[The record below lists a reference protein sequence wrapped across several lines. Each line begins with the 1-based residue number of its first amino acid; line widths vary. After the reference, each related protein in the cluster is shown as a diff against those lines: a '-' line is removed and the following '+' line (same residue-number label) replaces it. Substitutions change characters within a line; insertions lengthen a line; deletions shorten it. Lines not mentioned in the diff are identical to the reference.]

1 MEMLF
6 CTELALQLFSTL
18 QPLGLKSLLWF
29 VFLQDKYK
37 RALADAENVRQRSQK
52 LVEEAK
58 LYGQW
63 RLFVFNLKTQEY

>member
-1 MEMLF
+1 M
-6 CTELALQLFSTL
+6 L
-18 QPLGLKSLLWF
+18 QPLGLKSLLWL

-63 RLFVFNLKTQEY
+63 KLFVFNHKTQEHWLEKQSVENGAN

>member
-63 RLFVFNLKTQEY
+63 RLCF